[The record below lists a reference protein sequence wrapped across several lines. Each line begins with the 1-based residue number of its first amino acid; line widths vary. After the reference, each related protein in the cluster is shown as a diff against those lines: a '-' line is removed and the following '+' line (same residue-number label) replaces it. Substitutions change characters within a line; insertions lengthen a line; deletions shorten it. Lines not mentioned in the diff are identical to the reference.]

1 MLIMKLFDLI
11 KQFCMLL
18 ILFAFS
24 SNSLALELQ
33 ANVIYSYDLNANSLV
48 VEETDVRYQKYAYDG
63 DCDFI
68 DCGVEQPLKSQPKK
82 AQGGPFFTFE
92 VGLVASKGLAGVP
105 GRVQSRINLKSDG
118 LKHTLNRHLNP
129 ASSGSQFSLSKDG
142 LASLLQSKLVVN
154 SPITQVLDSGNFL
167 RVVNVGRNIGFDKFS
182 RNRATSTLSVI
193 TDKFGNLVTATL
205 GVIK

>member
-1 MLIMKLFDLI
+1 MLGSMARIAHLI
-11 KQFCMLL
+11 FIILL
-18 ILFAFS
+18 VWLS
-24 SNSLALELQ
+24 STSWS
-33 ANVIYSYDLNANSLV
+33 YSYDAELLV
-48 VEETDVRYQKYAYDG
+48 TNQVILTFEDEKQRYDDTPNLCYNGKHCVYTG
-63 DCDFI
+63 
-68 DCGVEQPLKSQPKK
+68 LRKK
-82 AQGGPFFTFE
+82 AQDGSFFAFE
-92 VGLVASKGLAGVP
+92 AGLAASKGLAGVP

-193 TDKFGNLVTATL
+193 TDKFGNLVTATP